1 MLEYKFPLNPVAASR
16 PRVGKF
22 GAYFTGPYKKF
33 RQEAAVIINR
43 VLGRNFTPLSEK
55 LAVDIRCF
63 VTRPKTTK
71 LEYPKADVDN
81 YSKAILDSLN
91 GKLWVDDSQIWAL
104 FIQKEWAEP
113 GEEGY
118 FIVSVEEIKV
128 GHRKV
133 S

>member
-1 MLEYKFPLNPVAASR
+1 MVEYKFPVCPIAASR

-33 RQEAAVIINR
+33 RHAAALVINQ
-43 VLGRNFTPLSEK
+43 VLGRNFDPLDGK

-63 VTRPKTTK
+63 ITKPKSSK
-71 LEYPKADVDN
+71 LEYPRPDVDN

-91 GKLWVDDSQIWAL
+91 GKLWVDDSQIWSL
-104 FIQKEWAEP
+104 FISKEWAKP

-118 FIVSVEEIKV
+118 FILSILKKKD
-128 GHRKV
+128 GHQ
-133 S
+133 